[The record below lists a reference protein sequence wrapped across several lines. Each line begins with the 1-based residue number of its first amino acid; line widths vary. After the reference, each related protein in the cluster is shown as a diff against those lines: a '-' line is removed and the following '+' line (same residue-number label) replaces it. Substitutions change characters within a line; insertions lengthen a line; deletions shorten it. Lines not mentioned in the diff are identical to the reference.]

1 MKAIDL
7 VRKRPLVITE
17 DRPFIEA
24 VDLMAKE
31 NTGSV
36 VVVEDLNS
44 MKLRG
49 IITERDVIRA
59 LANRLP
65 LDTPVSKVGTMGP
78 RVVRARV
85 DDSIST
91 VASLMVNYR
100 VRHVIVV
107 DDNDVVVGVISIRDL
122 LGDLEA
128 VREVARLDRYPKVR
142 E

>member
-1 MKAIDL
+1 MRAIDM
-7 VRKRPLVITE
+7 VRKKPLVITE
-17 DRPFIEA
+17 DKPFIEA

-36 VVVEDLNS
+36 VIVEDLNS

-65 LDTPVSKVGTMGP
+65 LDTPVGKVGTMGP

-85 DDSIST
+85 DDPISA

-107 DDNDVVVGVISIRDL
+107 DENDVVVGVISIRDL

>member
-1 MKAIDL
+1 M
-7 VRKRPLVITE
+7 VRKKPLVITE

-36 VVVEDLNS
+36 VIVEDLNS

-49 IITERDVIRA
+49 IITERDVIKA
-59 LANRLP
+59 LASRLP
-65 LDTPVSKVGTMGP
+65 LDTPVGKVGTMGS
-78 RVVRARV
+78 RVIRARV

-107 DDNDVVVGVISIRDL
+107 DENDVVVGVISIRDL

-128 VREVARLDRYPKVR
+128 VREVARLDRYPKVK

>member
-1 MKAIDL
+1 MRAIDL
-7 VRKRPLVITE
+7 VKRRPLVITE

-59 LANRLP
+59 LASRLP

-85 DDSIST
+85 DDSVGT

-107 DDNDVVVGVISIRDL
+107 DEEDRVVGVISIRDL
-122 LGDLEA
+122 LGDLDA
-128 VREVARLDRYPKVR
+128 VREVAKLDRYPKVR